1 VVQEAALRGLGQ
13 MFQLLE
19 GKPVPHARTFLLERL
34 VREYGMV
41 GHNGDYKPVYLY
53 LITFPKKLPGN
64 YGQGLVLAFVVCY
77 L

>member
-1 VVQEAALRGLGQ
+1 MVQEAALPGFGQ

-41 GHNGDYKPVYLY
+41 GHNGGYNPVYLH
-53 LITFPKKLPGN
+53 LVTFPKKKLPGN
-64 YGQGLVLAFVVCY
+64 YGQGLVLA
-77 L
+77 LL